1 MKTRWP
7 LAALALLAFSAVPA
21 AAQMLEM
28 PGGKWWK
35 RPAIVEGLK
44 LSTEQQDRLDEVF
57 LKNRRAFVD
66 LKADVDRRTIDLE
79 DLLAAKDADPK
90 KVGAASEAL
99 EQARGRLGKA
109 RTMMVVDMKGILTE
123 AQWKQIVDRRDQW
136 RAEREGEMRK
146 RMQEPARQ
154 RSPRREPVQARRPL
168 PQRCRRFRKSPRE
181 ATGLSARPALW
192 RFRARTSQRVP
203 SGWNESQPEASA
215 KRRTD
220 RPAARM
226 ARCTARLGQAISR

>member
-1 MKTRWP
+1 MRMRWP
-7 LAALALLAFSAVPA
+7 LAALFLAVVSAVPA

-35 RPAIVEGLK
+35 RPAFVEALK
-44 LSTEQQDRLDEVF
+44 LSADQQERLDEVF

-79 DLLAAKDADPK
+79 DLLESRDVEPR

-109 RTMMVVDMKGILTE
+109 RTMMVVDMRGILTE

-146 RMQEPARQ
+146 RFNRQ
-154 RSPRREPVQARRPL
+154 RD
-168 PQRCRRFRKSPRE
+168 
-181 ATGLSARPALW
+181 TARPGG
-192 RFRARTSQRVP
+192 ARP
-203 SGWNESQPEASA
+203 
-215 KRRTD
+215 
-220 RPAARM
+220 
-226 ARCTARLGQAISR
+226 GQAPAPRTAPAPEEP

>member
-1 MKTRWP
+1 MKTRWS
-7 LAALALLAFSAVPA
+7 LAALALVAFSAVPA

-44 LSTEQQDRLDEVF
+44 LSAEQQDRLDEVF

-146 RMQEPARQ
+146 RIKNQ
-154 RSPRREPVQARRPL
+154 R
-168 PQRCRRFRKSPRE
+168 
-181 ATGLSARPALW
+181 GNARPGGTRPGSA
-192 RFRARTSQRVP
+192 P
-203 SGWNESQPEASA
+203 SPATVPEA
-215 KRRTD
+215 
-220 RPAARM
+220 PEEP
-226 ARCTARLGQAISR
+226 

>member
-7 LAALALLAFSAVPA
+7 LAVLALAALSAVPA

-79 DLLAAKDADPK
+79 DLLAAKDVDPK

-109 RTMMVVDMKGILTE
+109 RTMMVVDMRGILTE

-146 RMQEPARQ
+146 R
-154 RSPRREPVQARRPL
+154 L
-168 PQRCRRFRKSPRE
+168 LKPQRN
-181 ATGLSARPALW
+181 GGRPGGG
-192 RFRARTSQRVP
+192 RS
-203 SGWNESQPEASA
+203 
-215 KRRTD
+215 
-220 RPAARM
+220 
-226 ARCTARLGQAISR
+226 GQAPASGTVPQTPEEP